1 MAPMAA
7 PRRLHVHFY
16 DADEP
21 TEVTVKSGQDI
32 LCTVSQKIGVPAHEI
47 ALELFG
53 GEESYD
59 LTLHAMCNHIQ
70 AQQSEPHVLFNFP
83 SAKIL
88 ITTEG
93 IFSQETAVY
102 ELIDN
107 ALESVYL
114 LASGTPSSYIPQ
126 VVLLLDLERNILRVV
141 DNGRSLTHDELV
153 MWGQLGTSDHQKHG
167 GSASGFFPVRYSRFG
182 VGSKGAGKALLGEGG
197 ELSMARVE
205 GGPRGS
211 GTKLTMPIAK
221 MMKAAEE
228 GDRKGEWKQPV
239 TSWQPDA
246 QVRALM
252 DREGWGDK
260 ATCFEVR
267 GVKANTLREFAAG
280 LKEAGGLA
288 DKLCDKYLPCLV
300 TTDPSSA
307 ARALAARA
315 LPEMEGF
322 PRQLI
327 RMSVELGEDRITLN
341 DEIFGHGDVDNL
353 RCSQLIQ
360 QRQIRYQHLE
370 EKFPQAAGGHGAA
383 TRSADLACPSMT
395 KVFDGTCETGDMQGS
410 WRLVL
415 EYWPSTNGSTSMPPV
430 VEPGC
435 FEVRWNG
442 RLLSEERT
450 KSFQFT
456 ELAGAKE
463 LLGRGPLKDLPEAV
477 WQRFTG
483 TLYLDGNFAVDP
495 NKNALLHDSSVDSL
509 VQNLFR
515 KWDSRA
521 EKQRGRGSPRAS
533 PLSSPGFGSPGYG
546 PGGGNSPREVASM
559 RQQQQLDAAQKKKQ
573 EMVPLAR
580 EMCAWLHDW
589 KEVDEDVIFVAEST
603 DPPRAADCDV
613 DTARGTFKA
622 TTNHVRIGGENFVAP
637 VRHKVSLEAKDLDPK
652 KRLLVKIA
660 VRKQEE
666 FAEVCDFQF
675 DGSYDPASAL
685 RDSDVNE
692 ACRQATSG
700 FVRLWR
706 WTHARVTERPE
717 SFPLTSLRKKV
728 AEGDWKRHVTA
739 AKKHLPSELRVKSD
753 AVSTSSHPVIDVGK
767 PIAFEDAASARGPGH
782 FVVQVFNGQQ
792 PKEAMLGGLPNR
804 GKLTFEVNGQKVV
817 EVRQPYAGGEYWFAC
832 PHAHNR
838 GGASLKAG
846 RNTCTFRGA
855 RDGERDLVLKFDVT
869 VLPAERPER
878 LFLHHG
884 SLDENSDVRLGDT
897 LPQLCLEA
905 LDATD
910 QRFDLD
916 PRHVSVHLK
925 VGGGA
930 ELELHSKDRKT
941 PLRAG
946 REPRRVAFDQLQLR
960 GKLNLSSSA
969 RSNVRPATLV
979 FRYEQPQSQP
989 QQQLED
995 LEMHVQVSSGPVA
1008 RLDLDAEQ
1016 TPLEPGKPLPA
1027 LELRAFDAWD
1037 NPATEETVRLSV
1049 APEGSLQLKDSEVVT
1064 DSKGKHKLKARWAA
1078 VSSAPAVGNATVTF
1092 SSAGVSKA
1100 LAVPIVQPPAAR
1112 VELVCPDSVG
1122 SGESFE
1128 LKLVAYSE
1136 GDAEVAVPE
1145 IDLGAL
1151 QLAVAGSDIEPPDYT
1166 WQQDGLRLRSTC
1178 SVIGKVGT
1186 ITLTLPPVAHNILST
1201 ADAKQLQLCAGAAAG
1216 IHVSEQEVRNG
1227 SEFTINASV
1236 VDSAGNKLEMGQYTW
1251 QVEASAPD
1259 ELYVKAATRRC
1270 QPSPSLRA
1278 CVCTKR
1284 VLSQSTPHAVAI
1296 RATPT
1301 DGGPTLEEEVQ
1312 LQLLPAELP
1321 SQIALYRR
1329 SDEDVLPVMG
1339 RIQAV
1344 AGEMLPELLVS
1355 LLLET
1360 GEEHRRV
1367 QQCQLEVSW
1376 QGESHKRH
1384 DTFPSDSR
1392 SAFLVSGLPASTTA
1406 GTQKLKLTLHN
1417 FKAAHA
1423 TADEQRKLGA
1433 TLEASGRS
1441 KTVAEIDVTVLPA
1454 APLGLQ
1460 LVGDEVLS
1468 LQDDTI
1474 VTDVDLRLVDAHGNV
1489 IDETFDVTVTLT
1501 PPATPPADTESTTA
1515 VLQQPL
1521 PNSTLKVKRGKLK
1534 LSTLRLSNYGRSGE
1548 YSLDFTKADGSLA
1561 GSVPIAYTDPAE
1573 EKADAERL
1581 RREIAQRQADLDEK
1595 KRLCGEATTRHDAA
1609 KRALADAQGELRET
1623 KAQENARKKQQVLMS
1638 FDEAQAK
1645 LAETQPPDEAQ
1656 ISEGAQQLGTLL
1668 GATEEEP
1675 TVQLLLDDE
1684 EGVRRYTRS
1693 EVDGHVFQDEGGAVL
1708 RTIELEP
1715 GKWGI
1720 FKVARTRHGGETR
1733 ERRGDLVFDY
1743 TTDAYKMKRA
1753 VVAGASLCAAATT
1766 RDARVAAALL
1776 ALIGGDA
1783 VALHPD
1789 VAFGAMMPLL
1799 GGYGVRPRRTPANFV
1814 EEKNYKVSVDGS
1826 TGLLEFD
1833 GEVLPP
1839 GAKEYG
1845 AAYLVNLV
1853 VLPDGNQGA
1862 ALRRALWR
1870 AVGRTVVVDGDASR
1884 MIEYADENPH
1894 LHDVVALGAHGET
1907 APFDA
1912 IRSSGVQPLARTAG
1926 VMLGPPSDPLAAQAL
1941 CGTAAGAVVY
1951 ETTLVTAFQERVDE
1965 LQREVEEKQEG
1976 HDDAEAARLEQEQA
1990 VGAATAAL
1998 KRAKNKRKAPGGE
2011 PSGLD
2016 PATAQERPRQR
2027 RRTGGTAQ
2035 APN

>member
-1 MAPMAA
+1 
-7 PRRLHVHFY
+7 V
-16 DADEP
+16 
-21 TEVTVKSGQDI
+21 TE
-32 LCTVSQKIGVPAHEI
+32 
-47 ALELFG
+47 
-53 GEESYD
+53 
-59 LTLHAMCNHIQ
+59 
-70 AQQSEPHVLFNFP
+70 
-83 SAKIL
+83 
-88 ITTEG
+88 
-93 IFSQETAVY
+93 
-102 ELIDN
+102 
-107 ALESVYL
+107 
-114 LASGTPSSYIPQ
+114 
-126 VVLLLDLERNILRVV
+126 
-141 DNGRSLTHDELV
+141 
-153 MWGQLGTSDHQKHG
+153 
-167 GSASGFFPVRYSRFG
+167 
-182 VGSKGAGKALLGEGG
+182 
-197 ELSMARVE
+197 
-205 GGPRGS
+205 
-211 GTKLTMPIAK
+211 
-221 MMKAAEE
+221 
-228 GDRKGEWKQPV
+228 QP
-239 TSWQPDA
+239 
-246 QVRALM
+246 
-252 DREGWGDK
+252 
-260 ATCFEVR
+260 
-267 GVKANTLREFAAG
+267 
-280 LKEAGGLA
+280 
-288 DKLCDKYLPCLV
+288 
-300 TTDPSSA
+300 
-307 ARALAARA
+307 
-315 LPEMEGF
+315 
-322 PRQLI
+322 
-327 RMSVELGEDRITLN
+327 
-341 DEIFGHGDVDNL
+341 
-353 RCSQLIQ
+353 
-360 QRQIRYQHLE
+360 
-370 EKFPQAAGGHGAA
+370 
-383 TRSADLACPSMT
+383 
-395 KVFDGTCETGDMQGS
+395 
-410 WRLVL
+410 
-415 EYWPSTNGSTSMPPV
+415 
-430 VEPGC
+430 
-435 FEVRWNG
+435 
-442 RLLSEERT
+442 
-450 KSFQFT
+450 
-456 ELAGAKE
+456 E
-463 LLGRGPLKDLPEAV
+463 LL
-477 WQRFTG
+477 
-483 TLYLDGNFAVDP
+483 
-495 NKNALLHDSSVDSL
+495 
-509 VQNLFR
+509 
-515 KWDSRA
+515 
-521 EKQRGRGSPRAS
+521 
-533 PLSSPGFGSPGYG
+533 
-546 PGGGNSPREVASM
+546 
-559 RQQQQLDAAQKKKQ
+559 
-573 EMVPLAR
+573 
-580 EMCAWLHDW
+580 
-589 KEVDEDVIFVAEST
+589 
-603 DPPRAADCDV
+603 
-613 DTARGTFKA
+613 
-622 TTNHVRIGGENFVAP
+622 
-637 VRHKVSLEAKDLDPK
+637 
-652 KRLLVKIA
+652 
-660 VRKQEE
+660 
-666 FAEVCDFQF
+666 
-675 DGSYDPASAL
+675 
-685 RDSDVNE
+685 
-692 ACRQATSG
+692 
-700 FVRLWR
+700 
-706 WTHARVTERPE
+706 
-717 SFPLTSLRKKV
+717 PLTSLRNKV
-728 AEGDWKRHVTA
+728 AERDWKRHVTA
-739 AKKHLPSELRVKSD
+739 AKKHLPSELRIKSD
-753 AVSTSSHPVIDVGK
+753 AVSTNSHPVIDVGK
-767 PIAFEDAASARGPGH
+767 PIAFEDAASAKGPGF
-782 FVVQVFNGQQ
+782 FVVEVLNGKD
-792 PKEAMLGGLPNR
+792 PKEAMPGGLR
-804 GKLTFEVNGQKVV
+804 GKLTFEVNGRKVG
-817 EVRQPYAGGEYWFAC
+817 EITQPSAGGEYWFAC

-855 RDGERDLVLKFDVT
+855 REGERDLELKFDVT
-869 VLPAERPER
+869 VDPAERPER
-878 LFLHHG
+878 LFLDRG
-884 SLDENSDVRLGDT
+884 VEEVRLGDT
-897 LPQLCLEA
+897 LPRLCLEA
-905 LDATD
+905 LDATG

-946 REPRRVAFDQLQLR
+946 REPRRVAFEHLQLR
-960 GKLNLSSSA
+960 GKLNLSSSGH
-969 RSNVRPATLV
+969 SNVRLATLV
-979 FRYEQPQSQP
+979 FRYEQPQS

-1037 NPATEETVRLSV
+1037 NPATGETVQLSV
-1049 APEGSLQLKDSEVVT
+1049 APEGSLQLKVSEVET
-1064 DSKGKHKLKARWAA
+1064 DSKGKAKLKARWAV

-1128 LKLVAYSE
+1128 LELVAYSE
-1136 GDAEVAVPE
+1136 GGAKVAVPE

-1186 ITLTLPPVAHNILST
+1186 ITLTLPPVAHDILST

-1216 IHVSEQEVRNG
+1216 IHVSEQEVCNG

-1236 VDSAGNKLEMGQYTW
+1236 VDSAGNKLETGQYTW

-1284 VLSQSTPHAVAI
+1284 VLSQSTPHAVTI

-1301 DGGPTLEEEVQ
+1301 DGAPTLEEEVQ

-1355 LLLET
+1355 LSLET

-1406 GTQKLKLTLHN
+1406 GVHKLKLTLHN

-1423 TADEQRKLGA
+1423 TADEQRKLAA
-1433 TLEASGRS
+1433 TLKASGRS

-1581 RREIAQRQADLDEK
+1581 RQEIARRQADLHEK
-1595 KRLCGEATTRHDAA
+1595 KRLCGDATTRRDAA
-1609 KRALADAQGELRET
+1609 KRALDYAQGELRET
-1623 KAQENARKKQQVLMS
+1623 ETEENARKKQRVSMS

-1645 LAETQPPDEAQ
+1645 LDETQPPEEVQ
-1656 ISEGAQQLGTLL
+1656 ISEGPRRLRTLL
-1668 GATEEEP
+1668 GATVLGASEEP
-1675 TVQLLLDDE
+1675 TVPLLLDDE
-1684 EGVRRYTRS
+1684 EGVRRYTRA
-1693 EVDGHVFQDEGGAVL
+1693 EVDGRPLEGGAVL
-1708 RTIELEP
+1708 RVSQLEP
-1715 GKWGI
+1715 GKWA
-1720 FKVARTRHGGETR
+1720 VDEVTRTRHGDETCQ
-1733 ERRGDLVFDY
+1733 RRGVFDY
-1743 TTDAYKMKRA
+1743 TADAYKMKRA

-1766 RDARVAAALL
+1766 RDARVSAAFL

-1789 VAFGAMMPLL
+1789 VRLCELVPLL
-1799 GGYGVRPRRTPANFV
+1799 RDYGVRALRAPADFA
-1814 EEKNYKVSVDGS
+1814 EEVSVDES

-1839 GAKEYG
+1839 GAKDYG

-1853 VLPDGNQGA
+1853 VLPDGAQGA
-1862 ALRRALWR
+1862 ALRRALWG
-1870 AVGRTVVVDGDASR
+1870 AVGRTVVVDGDAGL
-1884 MIEYADENPH
+1884 MLNYADKFPH
-1894 LHDVVALGAHGET
+1894 LHDVVALGAHGGT

-1912 IRSSGVQPLARTAG
+1912 IRSSIVQRLPRADS
-1926 VMLGPPSDPLAAQAL
+1926 VMLGPPSDPQAAQAL

-1951 ETTLVTAFQERVDE
+1951 ETKLVTDYQQRVDE
-1965 LQREVEEKQEG
+1965 LQREVEEKQEE
-1976 HDDAEAARLEQEQA
+1976 HAAAEAARLEQVQA
-1990 VGAATAAL
+1990 VTAATAAL
-1998 KRAKNKRKAPGGE
+1998 SRAKNKRKAPGGE
-2011 PSGLD
+2011 LSGLD
-2016 PATAQERPRQR
+2016 PATAHERPRQR